1 MHARHVGVGN
11 WPKKNGAGL
20 KDFRD
25 LKVWNK
31 ARELTLEI
39 YKVSKE
45 FPREELFG
53 LTSQIRRASSS
64 IGANIAEGCGRSGN
78 GDFARFL
85 YIAMGSASELENHL
99 ILANDLE
106 LLDNLKYAR
115 LNSNVVE
122 VKRMLASLIAKVNS
136 ERK

>member
-1 MHARHVGVGN
+1 LR
-11 WPKKNGAGL
+11 
-20 KDFRD
+20 DFRD
-25 LKVWNK
+25 VKVWSK

-39 YKVSKE
+39 YKVSKA

-53 LTSQIRRASSS
+53 LTSQLRRASSS

-85 YIAMGSASELENHL
+85 YTAMGSASELENHL

-106 LLDNLKYAR
+106 ILEEAKYVQF
-115 LNSNVVE
+115 NSKTVE

-136 ERK
+136 ERWNLRNQKAALAEC

>member
-1 MHARHVGVGN
+1 MTV
-11 WPKKNGAGL
+11 
-20 KDFRD
+20 
-25 LKVWNK
+25 
-31 ARELTLEI
+31 EI
-39 YKVSKE
+39 YRVSKG

-64 IGANIAEGCGRSGN
+64 IGANIAEGCDRSGS

-85 YIAMGSASELENHL
+85 YTAMGSASELENHL

-106 LLDNLKYAR
+106 LLDNAKCAR
-115 LNSNVVE
+115 INSSVVE
-122 VKRMLASLIAKVNS
+122 VKRMLASLISKVNS